1 VERIFDQL
9 QLCGEVQQLGQAV
22 DEQQNQSA
30 GDPQEQQAEI
40 LRLVIA
46 LYSVHGPTLDQSLQA
61 MVQRLTG
68 GKLDGCA
75 LFGVF
80 RAGTVI
86 VPTHSHRETGIQK
99 KSESGLGV
107 LARLD

>member
-1 VERIFDQL
+1 
-9 QLCGEVQQLGQAV
+9 
-22 DEQQNQSA
+22 
-30 GDPQEQQAEI
+30 
-40 LRLVIA
+40 
-46 LYSVHGPTLDQSLQA
+46 